1 MIVLQESGSLRRA
14 SGVGGRAMTD
24 LFVSYKSDDRVRV
37 APLVAALEA
46 DGVGVWWDAHIGGG
60 SEWRDTIESELNA
73 ARCVLVVWS
82 QRSTGPGGSFVRD
95 EATRALRR
103 GTYLPVRIDPV
114 EPPLGFGETQALSL
128 IGWKGDRTDPR
139 YLALLAAAQAVIAG
153 KPRPIPAAY
162 EPKRGVDRR
171 LMLGGGATVAVAAGL
186 GGWWALHRGS
196 APGDSIAVMPFANLS
211 GDPAQAYFSD
221 GIAEELRDALTRIAS
236 LKVAAR
242 TSSEL
247 MRDADVATAAAKLG
261 VANILTGSVRRGA
274 GTIRINAELVDGKSG
289 LTRWAQ
295 AYDRMT
301 GDALAI
307 QTNVAESVADALQIT
322 LGHAQ
327 KALLSIGGT
336 TSTAAQDA
344 FLRGRNLVR
353 QNKVGLALKEY
364 DAAIAADP
372 NYAGAHALRASYVVD
387 AAQRALSGAA
397 LRTKLSDAE
406 AEARRA
412 MALAPGWGVP
422 LAVLGIVLQTRL
434 DLRGAREAFDA
445 AFKALP
451 GDATVLRTKGSFDSL
466 MGNEDAIALWQRA
479 QALDPLR
486 PRNPLNLANLSL
498 NLGRLD
504 DAIAA
509 AQTGLARFPNDA
521 EALVTLS
528 QALLAKG
535 QPGEAMKAAVL
546 VPPGDY
552 TRPFLESVATAATD
566 RAASDH
572 NCAILVEKFGDVA
585 QYQIAAAHAWRRE
598 PDLAFTAIA
607 RAWNLLDPGLLQFK
621 TDPLLASL
629 RADPRYGEW
638 LRKIG
643 FP

>member
-1 MIVLQESGSLRRA
+1 M
-14 SGVGGRAMTD
+14 
-24 LFVSYKSDDRVRV
+24 SYKSEDRARV
-37 APLVAALEA
+37 TPLVAALEA

-60 SEWRDTIESELNA
+60 TEWRDTIESELNA

-82 QRSTGPGGSFVRD
+82 QRSIGPGGSFVRD

-103 GTYLPVRIDPV
+103 GVYLPVRIDPV

-139 YLALLAAAQAVIAG
+139 YLGLLAAVQAVIAG
-153 KPRPIPAAY
+153 KPRSIPAAY
-162 EPKRGVDRR
+162 ERKRGVDRR
-171 LMLGGGATVAVAAGL
+171 LMLGGGAVAVAAGL
-186 GGWWALHRGS
+186 GGWWASHRGS

-211 GDPAQAYFSD
+211 GDPSQAYFSD

-247 MRDADVATAAAKLG
+247 MRDADVATAAARLG

-274 GTIRINAELVDGKSG
+274 GTVRINAELVDGRSG

-295 AYDRMT
+295 TYDRVI

-322 LGHAQ
+322 LGRAE

-336 TSTAAQDA
+336 TNTAAQDA
-344 FLRGRNLVR
+344 FLQGRNLVR
-353 QNKVGLALKEY
+353 QNKVELALKQY

-387 AAQRALSGAA
+387 AAQRTLSGSA
-397 LRTKLSDAE
+397 LRAKLSEAE
-406 AEARRA
+406 AEARHA

-434 DLRGAREAFDA
+434 DLRGARQAFDA

-451 GDATVLRTKGSFDSL
+451 GDATVLRTKGGFDSL

-486 PRNPLNLANLSL
+486 PRNPLNLANISL

-504 DAIAA
+504 EAIAA
-509 AQTGLARFPNDA
+509 ARTGLARFPGDA
-521 EALVTLS
+521 EALITLS

-535 QPGEAMKAAVL
+535 QPGEAMKAAAL

-552 TRPFLESVATAATD
+552 TRPFLESVASAATD
-566 RAASDH
+566 RATSDR
-572 NCAILVEKFGDVA
+572 NCAFLVEKFGDVA

-598 PDLAFTAIA
+598 TELAFTAIA
-607 RAWNLLDPGLLQFK
+607 RAWDLLDPGLLQFK

-629 RADPRYGEW
+629 RRDPRYGEW